1 MRFIQ
6 PLPEQATDIIGDIH
20 GEYEALMALLDTL
33 GYSENGHHPQ
43 ARKLVFTGDKES
55 VECPEC
61 ATKQVKKL
69 MSCASFMD
77 SGIGGA
83 CTSGT
88 SSGFS

>member
-1 MRFIQ
+1 MPIY
-6 PLPEQATDIIGDIH
+6 
-20 GEYEALMALLDTL
+20 EYKCEKCE
-33 GYSENGHHPQ
+33 SCFE
-43 ARKLVFTGDKES
+43 KLVFTGDKES

-61 ATKQVKKL
+61 GTKKVKKL

>member
-1 MRFIQ
+1 MPIY
-6 PLPEQATDIIGDIH
+6 
-20 GEYEALMALLDTL
+20 EYKCEKCE
-33 GYSENGHHPQ
+33 SCFE
-43 ARKLVFTGDKES
+43 KLVFTGDKES

-61 ATKQVKKL
+61 GTKQVKKL